1 MSFVPG
7 SPCRPLPVNGEAVDD
22 PDTEEEDDLDQ
33 ELPAP
38 SPPANRR
45 INGVEAGGKRKR
57 ARRSRARFWHPCE
70 GGLGSLVDLMW
81 M

>member
-7 SPCRPLPVNGEAVDD
+7 APCVPLPVNGEAVND

-45 INGVEAGGKRKR
+45 ITV
-57 ARRSRARFWHPCE
+57 
-70 GGLGSLVDLMW
+70 
-81 M
+81 

>member
-7 SPCRPLPVNGEAVDD
+7 APCVPLPVNGEAVND
-22 PDTEEEDDLDQ
+22 PDTEEEDDTDQ

-45 INGVEAGGKRKR
+45 ITG
-57 ARRSRARFWHPCE
+57 SRE
-70 GGLGSLVDLMW
+70 LG
-81 M
+81 